1 MAISAW
7 FQGADRRRG
16 AQSVH
21 PQALILFVF
30 VFVFVFVFW
39 CQVLPALLFV
49 FLVASANVHGQ
60 STPALTK
67 RLRAFSQKPVDVPT
81 LCMGVSGA

>member
-1 MAISAW
+1 MRTLAISAW

-21 PQALILFVF
+21 PQALIL
-30 VFVFVFVFW
+30 FVFVFVFW